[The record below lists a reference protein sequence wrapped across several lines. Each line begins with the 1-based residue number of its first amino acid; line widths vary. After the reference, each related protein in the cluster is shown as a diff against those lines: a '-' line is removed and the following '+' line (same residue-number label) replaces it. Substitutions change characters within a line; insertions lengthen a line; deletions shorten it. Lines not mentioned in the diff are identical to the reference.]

1 MQRCCSMYPSIV
13 LHTCNVC
20 TFIQECTDPCC
31 NALTCTLATGAQ
43 CHSGEC
49 CTSQCQFKSSTTVCR
64 PADGSCDVEE
74 LCTGQAVDCP
84 EDLYLQDGSLCN
96 DNQAY
101 CYSGECKTYNGQCQ
115 TNFASSKAYVY
126 TRVLHTLIA
135 LAKLLHGGK
144 YCTAG
149 SRCTYVCHASDK
161 GHMMRALQTDWFKT
175 YICTCVGRVG

>member
-135 LAKLLHGGK
+135 LASK
-144 YCTAG
+144 
-149 SRCTYVCHASDK
+149 
-161 GHMMRALQTDWFKT
+161 QTFAWRKILYSWFT
-175 YICTCVGRVG
+175 MYIRMPCIRQRPYDACFAN